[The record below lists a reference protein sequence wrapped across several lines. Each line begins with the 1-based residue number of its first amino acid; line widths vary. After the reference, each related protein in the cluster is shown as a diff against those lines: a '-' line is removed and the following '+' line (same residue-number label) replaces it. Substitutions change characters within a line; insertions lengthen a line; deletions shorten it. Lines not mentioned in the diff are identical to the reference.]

1 MPHSILLK
9 IVATIGLS
17 IVLLWPSAVI
27 AQSPTYVRGDCN
39 TDAAVNI
46 GDAIWMLGVLFT
58 NAGPESCTDACD
70 GNDDGALDVA
80 DPVFLLTYLFT
91 FGPEPAAPFPLCG
104 TDPTPDSLTCDS
116 FPPCSAELEIELEQG
131 ISGMTISA
139 GDNQFVA
146 FVISVTGLGGTAES
160 VTFSQEIEPDT
171 GGISIASDYPGGW
184 TPSTDQALVV
194 NAVVTALIP
203 GTYTIT
209 STAFVA
215 GLQAQETLTVTVTD
229 GLADPIELNSVGME
243 PGAVALGVSTA
254 VDFTC
259 LTTGTT
265 NFPSTIT
272 LNQVES
278 DGSLIATIGE
288 LFDDG
293 NGADLAAD
301 DQVYGGTF
309 SVQGMTEGL
318 LYYQAVSGSETS
330 PVTKLLV
337 SPLPIGIQGD
347 DPAQLIPD
355 SGGGG
360 QMYADQVLCKVSDLT
375 DSSGIQAAVAAVGGT
390 IEGLLPRLGIV
401 CVGIDPNGTA
411 QRVYDMAALLE
422 AQPGIE
428 SAEPNRQD
436 EIAAFTPND
445 PSYASQTN
453 MTVVRAD
460 EAWAISRG
468 TTTIAVIDTGVDYN
482 HPDLDSKV
490 IIGWDFVDGD
500 NDPADPNSHG
510 THVAGIAAAE
520 SNNGNSVA
528 GASWGS
534 SVLAIRGIGSHAV
547 FASSVRFAADAGVKI
562 INYSGG
568 GSNSATKRNAV
579 LYAVG
584 KGVLFVAAAGNSGAN
599 TNFWPGSYPE
609 VLCVGNSTNA
619 DGRAGS
625 STFGAQVDICAPGVS
640 VTSTVPGGG
649 VGPKT
654 GTSMSSP
661 LVAGA
666 AAVVWSMHPAWTAAQ
681 VRTRLLG
688 TAKPMAAGL
697 LIGNRLDMFEAVF
710 NGSFELGDLGEWIQS
725 GSCSSLTSLGP
736 LVPQHRNRM
745 GYCSTGPAGDQSGA
759 TLQHCFEVQPGV
771 TSLPIKFEYN
781 FITEEFPEW
790 VGTQFDDFMNITITA
805 PDGTVTNLAAESVN
819 ASLFVPIGG
828 MDFPGGDLTVGHTNW
843 QTAMATIAV
852 TSGPGQYIIDI
863 SDTGDDIYDSVV
875 LIDNI
880 RLK

>member
-1 MPHSILLK
+1 MRYLILQK
-9 IVATIGLS
+9 FVVAIGLS
-17 IVLLWPSAVI
+17 IVLLWSSAVS

-39 TDAAVNI
+39 ADAAVNI
-46 GDAIWMLGVLFT
+46 GDAILMLGVLFT

-70 GNDDGALDVA
+70 VNDDGSLDVA
-80 DPVFLLTYLFT
+80 DPVYVLTYLFS

-116 FPPCSAELEIELEQG
+116 FPPCSAILEIDLEQG

-139 GDNQFVA
+139 GENQFVA
-146 FVISVTGLGGTAES
+146 FVINVTGLGGNAEF
-160 VTFSQEIEPDT
+160 VTFSQEIEPDN
-171 GGISIASDYPGGW
+171 GGISITSDYPGGW

-194 NAVVTALIP
+194 NEVVTALVP

-209 STAFVA
+209 STASVA
-215 GLQAQETLTVTVTD
+215 GLTTSESLTVIVTD
-229 GLADPIELNSVGME
+229 GLADPIVLNSIGME
-243 PGAVALGVSTA
+243 PGAVALGVSTV

-259 LTTGTT
+259 LTTGAT
-265 NFPSTIT
+265 NSPSTIT
-272 LNQVES
+272 LNQVAA

-288 LFDDG
+288 LVDDG

-301 DQVYGGTF
+301 DLVYSGSF
-309 SVQGMTEGL
+309 SVLGMTEGL
-318 LYYQAVSGSETS
+318 LHYQAVSGSETS
-330 PVTKLLV
+330 PITELLV
-337 SPLPIGIQGD
+337 SPLPVGLPGD
-347 DPAQLIPD
+347 DPAQLIAD
-355 SGGGG
+355 SGGDG
-360 QMYADQVLCKVSDLT
+360 QMYADQVLCKVSDPA
-375 DSSGIQAAVAAVGGT
+375 DSAAIEAAVAAAGGT

-401 CVGIDPNGTA
+401 CVGIVPDGTA

-445 PSYASQTN
+445 PSFGSQTN

-482 HPDLDSKV
+482 HTDLDSKV

-520 SNNGNSVA
+520 SNNGHSVT

-534 SVLAIRGIGSHAV
+534 KVLAIRGIGSHAV
-547 FASSVRFAADAGVKI
+547 FALSVRFAADRGVKI

-568 GSNSATKRNAV
+568 GSDSATKRNAV

-640 VTSTVPGGG
+640 VTSTMPGGG
-649 VGPKT
+649 VGTKNRNEHVFT
-654 GTSMSSP
+654 ACCRCSGRR
-661 LVAGA
+661 LVDA
-666 AAVVWSMHPAWTAAQ
+666 S
-681 VRTRLLG
+681 
-688 TAKPMAAGL
+688 
-697 LIGNRLDMFEAVF
+697 RLD
-710 NGSFELGDLGEWIQS
+710 
-725 GSCSSLTSLGP
+725 C
-736 LVPQHRNRM
+736 R
-745 GYCSTGPAGDQSGA
+745 TGAD
-759 TLQHCFEVQPGV
+759 
-771 TSLPIKFEYN
+771 PI
-781 FITEEFPEW
+781 
-790 VGTQFDDFMNITITA
+790 VGNCQAD
-805 PDGTVTNLAAESVN
+805 
-819 ASLFVPIGG
+819 ASRFADRKPSRHV
-828 MDFPGGDLTVGHTNW
+828 
-843 QTAMATIAV
+843 
-852 TSGPGQYIIDI
+852 
-863 SDTGDDIYDSVV
+863 
-875 LIDNI
+875 
-880 RLK
+880 